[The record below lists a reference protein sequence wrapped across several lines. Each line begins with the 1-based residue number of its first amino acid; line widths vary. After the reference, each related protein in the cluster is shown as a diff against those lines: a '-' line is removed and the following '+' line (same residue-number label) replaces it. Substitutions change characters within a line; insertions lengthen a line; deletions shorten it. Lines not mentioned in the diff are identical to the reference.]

1 MLVLPIR
8 VTPVADAQIQKAAG
22 WWSANREKAPD
33 AFKEE
38 LQRGFAL
45 ISQQPDAGA
54 KATNVKLKDV
64 RRIHLSRIRY
74 FLYYRVKEER
84 VEVLALW
91 HSSRRKNLVLKE
103 PPNPPL
109 QPPAEKRGG

>member
-1 MLVLPIR
+1 MLPIK
-8 VTPVADAQIQKAAG
+8 VTPAADVQIQEAG
-22 WWSANREKAPD
+22 SWWLANREKAPE

-45 ISQQPDAGA
+45 ISQQPEVGA
-54 KATNVKLKDV
+54 KATNVKLKGV

-74 FLYYRVKEER
+74 FLYYRVQGDW

-91 HSSRRKNLVLKE
+91 HSSRLKSPVLEE
-103 PPNPPL
+103 PPKPL
-109 QPPAEKRGG
+109 QPTAEKRGG

>member
-1 MLVLPIR
+1 LVVK
-8 VTPVADAQIQKAAG
+8 VTPIAAEQIQKAAA
-22 WWSANREKAPD
+22 WWLHNRDKAPK

-38 LQRGFAL
+38 IERGFAL
-45 ISQQPDAGA
+45 IAQRPDVGA
-54 KATNVKLKDV
+54 KATNVKLKDI

-74 FLYYRVKEER
+74 FLYYRAMTDR

-91 HSSRRKNLVLKE
+91 HSSRLKAPILTE

-109 QPPAEKRGG
+109 EPTA

>member
-1 MLVLPIR
+1 MLPVKATPI
-8 VTPVADAQIQKAAG
+8 ADAQIQKAAS
-22 WWSANREKAPD
+22 WWLANRDKAPD

-45 ISQQPDAGA
+45 ISQRPEVGA
-54 KATNVKLKDV
+54 KATNVKLKGV
-64 RRIHLSRIRY
+64 RRIQLSRIRY
-74 FLYYRVKEER
+74 FLYYRVQADR

-91 HSSRRKNLVLKE
+91 HSSRLEGPVLKE

>member
-1 MLVLPIR
+1 MLPLKA
-8 VTPVADAQIQKAAG
+8 TPTADAHIQKAAQ
-22 WWSANREKAPD
+22 WWLANRDKAPD

-45 ISQQPDAGA
+45 ISQRPDVGA
-54 KATNVKLKDV
+54 KATNVRLKGV

-74 FLYYRVKEER
+74 YLYYRIQPDR

-91 HSSRRKNLVLKE
+91 HSSRLKGPSLKE

-109 QPPAEKRGG
+109 RLEP